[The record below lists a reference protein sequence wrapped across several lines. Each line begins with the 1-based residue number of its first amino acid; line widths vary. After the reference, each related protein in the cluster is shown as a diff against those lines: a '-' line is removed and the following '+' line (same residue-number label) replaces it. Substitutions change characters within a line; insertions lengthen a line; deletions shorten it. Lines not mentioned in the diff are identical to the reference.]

1 MKKNLI
7 KNALAI
13 AIAGSLSAQA
23 FAIDPQSIRLSDGV
37 VFTPTLKVAETYDDN
52 FRAVDKGKKS
62 SWITTIAPSF
72 QLNADS
78 NKSAY
83 QLKYIA
89 SSDTFHSSHKDN
101 NVDHHFTADA
111 GFEFDSRNRLV
122 VDAGYHDVEETASA
136 DQKIENDKF
145 NTKNLGGVYTF
156 GAKEARTQVDFGANY
171 EELRYTN
178 GKRLNSDKER
188 DTSSLRST
196 LYYAVA
202 PKTKVLVE
210 ARYADYDYKTFTAR
224 DSKNRGLLAGVTWEA
239 TAKTSGSFKLG
250 REKKDFTKS
259 VYSDKSTGMWEA
271 GVVWEPLTYSSFTL
285 NTRRGFDEGE
295 DNASAI
301 KSQRTSLG
309 WKHFWMD
316 RLYSDVSYART
327 DKKYQE
333 ISREDNRDDYGLSL
347 TYQARRWLD
356 VGLGYTYAE
365 NDSDVKSERFKRNI
379 YALTVNASL

>member
-111 GFEFDSRNRLV
+111 GFEFDARNRLV
-122 VDAGYHDVEETASA
+122 LDAGYHDVEETASA

-145 NTKNLGGVYTF
+145 NTKN
-156 GAKEARTQVDFGANY
+156 
-171 EELRYTN
+171 
-178 GKRLNSDKER
+178 
-188 DTSSLRST
+188 
-196 LYYAVA
+196 
-202 PKTKVLVE
+202 
-210 ARYADYDYKTFTAR
+210 
-224 DSKNRGLLAGVTWEA
+224 
-239 TAKTSGSFKLG
+239 
-250 REKKDFTKS
+250 
-259 VYSDKSTGMWEA
+259 
-271 GVVWEPLTYSSFTL
+271 
-285 NTRRGFDEGE
+285 
-295 DNASAI
+295 
-301 KSQRTSLG
+301 
-309 WKHFWMD
+309 
-316 RLYSDVSYART
+316 
-327 DKKYQE
+327 
-333 ISREDNRDDYGLSL
+333 
-347 TYQARRWLD
+347 
-356 VGLGYTYAE
+356 
-365 NDSDVKSERFKRNI
+365 
-379 YALTVNASL
+379 

>member
-23 FAIDPQSIRLSDGV
+23 FAIDPQSIRLTDGI
-37 VFTPTLKVAETYDDN
+37 VFTPSLKVAETYDDN
-52 FRAVDKGKKS
+52 FRAVDKGAKS

-89 SSDTFHSSHKDN
+89 SSDTFHSSHSDN

-111 GFEFDSRNRLV
+111 GFDFDARNRLV
-122 VDAGYHDVEETASA
+122 LDAGYHDVEETATA
-136 DQKIENDKF
+136 DQRIENDKY
-145 NTKNLGGVYTF
+145 NTTNVGAVYTF
-156 GAKEARTQVDFGANY
+156 GAKTARTQVDFGANY

-196 LYYAVA
+196 LYYAVT
-202 PKTKVLVE
+202 PKTKVLLE
-210 ARYADYDYKTFTAR
+210 GRYTDFDYKSFTAR

-239 TAKTSGSFKLG
+239 TAKTSGSFKIG
-250 REKKDFTKS
+250 REKKDFSKS
-259 VYSDKSTGMWEA
+259 VYSDKTTGMWEA
-271 GVVWEPLTYSSFTL
+271 GVVWEPLTYSTFTL
-285 NTRRGFDEGE
+285 DTRRGFDEGE
-295 DNASAI
+295 NSASSI
-301 KSQRTSLG
+301 KTEHTRLG
-309 WKHFWMD
+309 WKHYWVD
-316 RLYSDVSYART
+316 RLYTEASYART
-327 DKKYQE
+327 DRKYQD
-333 ISREDNRDDYGLSL
+333 IKRKDDRDAYGLSV

-356 VGLGYTYAE
+356 VGVGYTYAN
-365 NDSDVKSERFKRNI
+365 NDSDVKSERYTRNI
-379 YALTVNASL
+379 YALTINASL